1 MKSKAMKAPF
11 PANLGSAG
19 CPLTPSLSPSEG
31 ERVPFRAGEGLRELM
46 RGRPVWG
53 VISLSMAITA
63 GAALLLSSA
72 ALAGAELTDYAK
84 PMIGTAEH
92 GHVFPGAS
100 VPFGLVQLSPDT
112 RDGSADDAY
121 QDGSAGYHYS
131 DTSIMG
137 FSHNHLT
144 GTGIGDLGNVLLM
157 PTVGEVK
164 LVAGKEPGQGYRARF
179 SHHQEEARPGYYRVF
194 LPDYGVNVELTATAR
209 VGVHRYTFAEATNGH
224 VILDLWHGIGRGN
237 RSRPTDSAI
246 TIEDDGTVSG
256 FRRSRGWG
264 GDKVYHFVLEFSRPF
279 DGAGLASDQKE
290 VASKHA
296 RGTNLQGHF
305 DFNTKAGEK
314 LVTRV
319 ALSTV
324 SVEGARRNLR
334 AEVTTWDFDAVAA
347 AARAQWEA
355 ALGTIRV
362 QARDRGLLETFYSA
376 FYHVFLA
383 PTVLNDVD
391 GQLRGPDTNVHKVVG
406 FDYYSELSL
415 WDTFRAEHPL
425 LTLVQPQRVNDMVST
440 MLAHYA
446 FFGQQALPVWV
457 ESGKENWCM
466 IGNHSIPVIVDAYL
480 KGFRKW
486 DASEALA
493 DMIAT
498 TEGSRAQMPEYR
510 TNGYVASRKN
520 AEGVSKTLEY
530 AYDDACI
537 ARFAKALGR
546 GDVADRYAKRAE
558 NWQNMLDPES
568 GFMRGK
574 TGEGAW
580 LTPFNPNAIV
590 TDSYTEANAW
600 QSLFVPHDVPR
611 LIGKMGGDDKFVA
624 WLDRVFE
631 SKEAIVNFSEDVVGL
646 IGMYAHGNEP
656 CHHYAYLYAYAGQPW
671 KTQAR
676 IRQICNA
683 LYNNTTAGMCGN
695 DDCGQM
701 SAWYVFS
708 ALGLYPADPC
718 GGTYVLG
725 SPLVDQA
732 TITLAPPYYKGG
744 QFTIIAH
751 NNSSANMYIQSATLN
766 GKPLTRTW
774 LTHDQITAGGT
785 LVLGMGPEP
794 NREWG
799 AGAAD
804 RPR

>member
-1 MKSKAMKAPF
+1 MVRKAMKAPLN
-11 PANLGSAG
+11 PVLASALGAGVLLSAAH
-19 CPLTPSLSPSEG
+19 
-31 ERVPFRAGEGLRELM
+31 V
-46 RGRPVWG
+46 
-53 VISLSMAITA
+53 A
-63 GAALLLSSA
+63 GAA
-72 ALAGAELTDYAK
+72 LTDYAK
-84 PMIGTAEH
+84 PMIGTAQH
-92 GHVFPGAS
+92 GHVFPGAT
-100 VPFGLVQLSPDT
+100 VPFGMVQVSPDT
-112 RDGSADDAY
+112 RDGSGDDAY
-121 QDGSAGYHYS
+121 QDGSAGYHYA

-157 PTVGEVK
+157 PMVGEVK
-164 LVAGKEPGQGYRARF
+164 LVAGQGPGQGYRARF
-179 SHHQEEARPGYYRVF
+179 SHEQEEARPGYYRVF
-194 LPDYGVNVELTATAR
+194 LPDYKINVELTATAR
-209 VGVHRYTFAEATNGH
+209 VGVHRYTFPEATDSH

-237 RSRPTDSAI
+237 RSRPTDSAL
-246 TIEDDGTVSG
+246 TIEDQRTVSG

-264 GDKVYHFVLEFSRPF
+264 GDKVYYFVLEFSRSF
-279 DGAGLASDQKE
+279 DAAGMVSDQKE
-290 VASKHA
+290 VEGKQA

-305 DFNTKAGEK
+305 DFKTKAGEK

-324 SVEGARRNLR
+324 SIEGARKNLR

-347 AARAQWEA
+347 AARAQWEQ
-355 ALGTIRV
+355 ALGTVRV
-362 QARDRGLLETFYSA
+362 QSKDKSFLETFYSA

-383 PTVLNDVD
+383 PTLLSDVD
-391 GQLRGPDTNVHKVVG
+391 GQLRGPDTNVHQVTG

-425 LTLVQPQRVNDMVST
+425 LTLVQPNRVNDMVST
-440 MLAHYA
+440 MLAHYT

-498 TEGSRAQMPEYR
+498 TEGARSQMPEYR
-510 TNGYVASRKN
+510 TNGYVASGRN

-530 AYDDACI
+530 AYDDVCI
-537 ARFAKALGR
+537 ARFTKALGR
-546 GDVADRYAKRAE
+546 DDVADRYAKRAE
-558 NWQNMLDPES
+558 NWQNVFDSDS

-574 TGEGAW
+574 TREGAW
-580 LTPFNPNAIV
+580 VTPFNPNAIV

-600 QSLFVPHDVPR
+600 QSYFVPHDVPR
-611 LIGKMGGDDKFVA
+611 LIKKMGGDEKFVA
-624 WLDRVFE
+624 RLDQIFD

-676 IRQICNA
+676 IRQVCGA
-683 LYNNTTAGMCGN
+683 LYNNSNAGMCGN

-708 ALGLYPADPC
+708 ALGFYPADPC
-718 GGTYVLG
+718 GGVYVLG

-732 TITLAPPYYKGG
+732 TIELARPHYKGKR
-744 QFTIIAH
+744 FTILAR
-751 NNSSANMYIQSATLN
+751 NNSPANMYIQSATLN

-774 LTHDQITAGGT
+774 LTHDQIAAGGT
-785 LVLGMGPEP
+785 LVLQMGATP
-794 NREWG
+794 NRSWG
-799 AGAAD
+799 AGLAD
-804 RPR
+804 RPK

>member
-1 MKSKAMKAPF
+1 VQLFDVMKGNAIRTSRKWIFAGA
-11 PANLGSAG
+11 LGASILLSA
-19 CPLTPSLSPSEG
+19 
-31 ERVPFRAGEGLRELM
+31 AH
-46 RGRPVWG
+46 W
-53 VISLSMAITA
+53 A
-63 GAALLLSSA
+63 GAA
-72 ALAGAELTDYAK
+72 LTDYAK
-84 PMIGTAEH
+84 PMIGTADH
-92 GHVFPGAS
+92 GHVFPGAT
-100 VPFGLVQLSPDT
+100 VPFGMVQVSPDT

-157 PTVGEVK
+157 PTVGELK
-164 LVAGKEPGQGYRARF
+164 LVAGKEAGQGYRARF
-179 SHHQEEARPGYYRVF
+179 SHEEEEARPGYYRVF
-194 LPDYGVNVELTATAR
+194 LPDSKINVELTATAR
-209 VGVHRYTFAEATNGH
+209 VGVHRYTFPEATNSH
-224 VILDLWHGIGRGN
+224 VILDLWHGIGRAN
-237 RSRPTDSAI
+237 RSRPTDSAL
-246 TIEDDGTVSG
+246 TIEDERTVSG

-264 GDKVYHFVLEFSRPF
+264 GDKVYFFVLEFSRPF
-279 DGAGLASDQKE
+279 DAAGLVSGQKE
-290 VASKHA
+290 VEGKLA

-305 DFNTKAGEK
+305 EFKTKAGEK
-314 LVTRV
+314 IVTRV
-319 ALSTV
+319 ALSAV
-324 SVEGARRNLR
+324 SVEGARKNLR
-334 AEVTTWDFDAVAA
+334 AEVTTWDFDAIAA
-347 AARAQWEA
+347 AANAQWEQ
-355 ALGTIRV
+355 ALGTIRM
-362 QARDRGLLETFYSA
+362 QSGDKGFLETFYSA

-383 PTVLNDVD
+383 PTLLSDVD
-391 GQLRGPDTNVHKVVG
+391 GQLRGPDTNVHQVVG
-406 FDYYSELSL
+406 FEYYSELSL

-425 LTLVQPQRVNDMVST
+425 LTLVQPNRVNDMVST
-440 MLAHYA
+440 MLAHYT

-510 TNGYVASRKN
+510 TNGCVASRKN

-546 GDVADRYAKRAE
+546 EDVADRYAKCAN
-558 NWQNMLDPES
+558 NWQNVFDS
-568 GFMRGK
+568 DTGFMRGK
-574 TGEGAW
+574 TGEGGW
-580 LTPFNPNAIV
+580 VTPFNPNAIV
-590 TDSYTEANAW
+590 TDSYTEENAW
-600 QSLFVPHDVPR
+600 QSYFVPHDVPH
-611 LIGKMGGDDKFVA
+611 LIAKMRGDEKFVA
-624 WLDRVFE
+624 RLDQIFE

-676 IRQICNA
+676 IRQICKA
-683 LYNNTTAGMCGN
+683 LYNNTNAGMCGN

-708 ALGLYPADPC
+708 ALGFYPADPC
-718 GGTYVLG
+718 GGVYVLG
-725 SPLVDQA
+725 SPLAEQA
-732 TITLAPPYYKGG
+732 TIELAPPYYKGG
-744 QFTIIAH
+744 QFTVIAKD
-751 NNSSANMYIQSATLN
+751 NSPENMYIQSASLN

-774 LTHDQITAGGT
+774 ITHDQIANGGT
-785 LVLGMGPEP
+785 LVLQMGPTP
-794 NREWG
+794 NRTWG
-799 AGAAD
+799 VASAD

>member
-1 MKSKAMKAPF
+1 MQLFDVMKGNAIRTSRKWIFAGA
-11 PANLGSAG
+11 LGASILLSA
-19 CPLTPSLSPSEG
+19 
-31 ERVPFRAGEGLRELM
+31 AH
-46 RGRPVWG
+46 W
-53 VISLSMAITA
+53 A
-63 GAALLLSSA
+63 GAA
-72 ALAGAELTDYAK
+72 LTDYAK
-84 PMIGTAEH
+84 PMIGTADH
-92 GHVFPGAS
+92 GHVFPGAT
-100 VPFGLVQLSPDT
+100 VPFGMVQVSPDT

-157 PTVGEVK
+157 PTVGELK
-164 LVAGKEPGQGYRARF
+164 LVAGKEAGQGYRARF
-179 SHHQEEARPGYYRVF
+179 SHEEEEARPGYYRVF
-194 LPDYGVNVELTATAR
+194 LPDSKINVELTATAR
-209 VGVHRYTFAEATNGH
+209 VGVHRYTFPEATNSH
-224 VILDLWHGIGRGN
+224 VILDLWHGIGRAN
-237 RSRPTDSAI
+237 RSRPTDSAL
-246 TIEDDGTVSG
+246 TIEDERTVSG

-264 GDKVYHFVLEFSRPF
+264 GDKVYFFVLEFSRPF
-279 DGAGLASDQKE
+279 DAAGLVSGQKE
-290 VASKHA
+290 VEGKLA

-305 DFNTKAGEK
+305 EFKTKAGEK
-314 LVTRV
+314 IVTRV
-319 ALSTV
+319 ALSAV
-324 SVEGARRNLR
+324 SVEGARKNLR
-334 AEVTTWDFDAVAA
+334 AEVTTWDFDAIAA
-347 AARAQWEA
+347 AANAQWEQ
-355 ALGTIRV
+355 ALGTIRM
-362 QARDRGLLETFYSA
+362 QSGDKGFLETFYSA

-383 PTVLNDVD
+383 PTLLSDVD
-391 GQLRGPDTNVHKVVG
+391 GQLRGPDTNVHQVVG
-406 FDYYSELSL
+406 FEYYSELSL

-425 LTLVQPQRVNDMVST
+425 LTLVQPNRVNDMVST
-440 MLAHYA
+440 MLAHYT

-510 TNGYVASRKN
+510 TNGCVASRKN

-546 GDVADRYAKRAE
+546 EDVADRYAKCAN
-558 NWQNMLDPES
+558 NWQNVFDS
-568 GFMRGK
+568 DTGFMRGK
-574 TGEGAW
+574 TGEGGW
-580 LTPFNPNAIV
+580 VTPFNPNAIV
-590 TDSYTEANAW
+590 TDSYTEENAW
-600 QSLFVPHDVPR
+600 QSYFVPHDVPH
-611 LIGKMGGDDKFVA
+611 LIAKMRGDEKFVA
-624 WLDRVFE
+624 RLDQIFE

-676 IRQICNA
+676 IRQICKA
-683 LYNNTTAGMCGN
+683 LYNNTNAGMCGN

-708 ALGLYPADPC
+708 ALGFYPADPC
-718 GGTYVLG
+718 GGVYVLG
-725 SPLVDQA
+725 SPLAEQA
-732 TITLAPPYYKGG
+732 TIELAPPYYKGG
-744 QFTIIAH
+744 QFTVTAKD
-751 NNSSANMYIQSATLN
+751 NSPENVYIQSASLN

-774 LTHDQITAGGT
+774 ITHDQIANGGT
-785 LVLGMGPEP
+785 LLLQMGSTP
-794 NREWG
+794 NRTWG
-799 AGAAD
+799 VASAD

>member
-1 MKSKAMKAPF
+1 M
-11 PANLGSAG
+11 
-19 CPLTPSLSPSEG
+19 
-31 ERVPFRAGEGLRELM
+31 
-46 RGRPVWG
+46 
-53 VISLSMAITA
+53 
-63 GAALLLSSA
+63 
-72 ALAGAELTDYAK
+72 
-84 PMIGTAEH
+84 
-92 GHVFPGAS
+92 
-100 VPFGLVQLSPDT
+100 
-112 RDGSADDAY
+112 
-121 QDGSAGYHYS
+121 
-131 DTSIMG
+131 
-137 FSHNHLT
+137 
-144 GTGIGDLGNVLLM
+144 
-157 PTVGEVK
+157 
-164 LVAGKEPGQGYRARF
+164 
-179 SHHQEEARPGYYRVF
+179 F

-209 VGVHRYTFAEATNGH
+209 VGVHRYTFPESTNSH
-224 VILDLWHGIGRGN
+224 VVLDLWHGIGRGN

-246 TIEDDGTVSG
+246 TIEDELTVSG

-264 GDKVYHFVLEFSRPF
+264 GDKVYFFVLEFSRPF
-279 DGAGLASDQKE
+279 DGAGLASDLKQIEGKQ
-290 VASKHA
+290 A

-305 DFNTKAGEK
+305 DFKTKAGEK

-334 AEVTTWDFDAVAA
+334 AEVTTWDFDVIAA
-347 AARAQWEA
+347 AACAQWGA
-355 ALGTIRV
+355 ALGTIDV
-362 QARDRGLLETFYSA
+362 SVRDRGLLETFNSA

-383 PTVLNDVD
+383 PTLLNDVD
-391 GQLRGPDTNVHKVVG
+391 GQVRGPDTNVHKVVG

-425 LTLVQPQRVNDMVST
+425 LTLVQPGRVDDMVKT
-440 MLAHYA
+440 MLAHYT
-446 FFGQQALPVWV
+446 FFGQKALPVWV

-493 DMIAT
+493 DMVAT

-537 ARFAKALGR
+537 ARLAKALGQA
-546 GDVADRYAKRAE
+546 DIADRYTKRAN
-558 NWQNMLDPES
+558 NWQNVFDSES

-574 TGEGAW
+574 TADGAW
-580 LTPFNPNAIV
+580 VTPFNPNAIV

-600 QSLFVPHDVPR
+600 QSLFVPHDVPC

-676 IRQICNA
+676 IRQICSA
-683 LYNNTTAGMCGN
+683 LYNHTTAGMCGN

-732 TITLAPPYYKGG
+732 RITLAPPYYKDG
-744 QFTIIAH
+744 QFTIIAQ
-751 NNSSANMYIQSATLN
+751 NNSSANMYVQSATLN

-774 LTHDQITAGGT
+774 LTHDQIAAGGT
-785 LVLGMGPEP
+785 LVLEMGPKP
-794 NREWG
+794 NRAWG
-799 AGAAD
+799 ADPAD
-804 RPR
+804 RPN